1 MRMREGACM
10 VVMAGTNDTENKILS
25 CR

>member
-1 MRMREGACM
+1 MRMLKGACM
-10 VVMAGTNDTENKILS
+10 VVMAGTDDMENKILS

>member
-1 MRMREGACM
+1 MKMRERACM
-10 VVMAGTNDTENKILS
+10 VVMAGTNDMKNKILS